1 MKTKAIFPRHADKRT
16 PDPGHKPASRTGHRT
31 AGIHYGNS
39 EIIITFILIL
49 MALLVVLPLVIP
61 LLFAF
66 KTQLEFAYHP
76 WALPKALR
84 WNNFVEAWKA
94 IRIDRGLLNTLIV
107 CLGAII
113 CTIPASVSA
122 GYVFARYRSRATEIL
137 FYAVLVGYF
146 VPVQMV
152 LVPLYRM
159 EVSLKINDTLYGL
172 FMPIAACSIPFWTL
186 IYRSFFRSIPREMAE
201 SASLDGAGHWRTFFS
216 IMVPLARP
224 ATVLAVIQVFMGA
237 WNDYLLSLILL
248 SDQNKF
254 TMQLRVASFLN
265 SYGTDRMPRYAA
277 AVIISAL
284 PTLILYL
291 VGHRWIIRGMLSG
304 AIKE

>member
-1 MKTKAIFPRHADKRT
+1 MRMRREQSAGRGRSS
-16 PDPGHKPASRTGHRT
+16 SRV
-31 AGIHYGNS
+31 HYGMS
-39 EIIITFILIL
+39 EIIITIV
-49 MALLVVLPLVIP
+49 LVVLAVITIFPLVVP

-76 WALPKALR
+76 WAIPEALR
-84 WNNFVEAWKA
+84 WNNFAEAWKA
-94 IRIDRGLLNTLIV
+94 VRIDQGLLNTLIV
-107 CLGAII
+107 CFGSIL
-113 CTIPASVSA
+113 CTIPSAVLA
-122 GYVFARYRSRATEIL
+122 GYVFARYRSRVTEIL
-137 FYAVLVGYF
+137 FYAILIGYF

-159 EVSLKINDTLYGL
+159 EVSLKMNDTLYGL
-172 FMPIAACSIPFWTL
+172 FLPMAAFGIPFWTL
-186 IYRSFFRSIPREMAE
+186 IYRSFFKRLPRELAE
-201 SASLDGAGHWRTFFS
+201 AASIDGAGHTKTFFRV
-216 IMVPLARP
+216 MLPLAQP
-224 ATVLAVIQVFMGA
+224 ATVLAVLQVFMGA

-291 VGHRWIIRGMLSG
+291 VGHRWIIKGMLSG

>member
-1 MKTKAIFPRHADKRT
+1 MKAKLFFLYLPGKRA
-16 PDPGHKPASRTGHRT
+16 PCSRHRT
-31 AGIHYGNS
+31 ANLAVRRKTGIHYGSS
-39 EIIITFILIL
+39 EIIITFILIV

-76 WALPKALR
+76 WALPQTLR

-94 IRIDRGLLNTLIV
+94 IRIDKGLLNTLIV
-107 CLGAII
+107 CLGAIL

-122 GYVFARYRSRATEIL
+122 GYVFARYRSQATEIL

-146 VPVQMV
+146 VPVQMI

-159 EVSLKINDTLYGL
+159 EVSLKINDTLDGL

-186 IYRSFFRSIPREMAE
+186 IYRSFFRNIPREMAE
-201 SASLDGAGHWRTFFS
+201 SASIDGAGHWRTFFS
-216 IMVPLARP
+216 IMLPLARP
-224 ATVLAVIQVFMGA
+224 ATTLAVIQVFMGA

-254 TMQLRVASFLN
+254 TMQLRIASFLN

-277 AVIISAL
+277 AVIISAI

-291 VGHRWIIRGMLSG
+291 IGHRWIIRGMLSG